1 MNKYRLPAN
10 AYNRTYDKTIRE
22 GDIKKALVGQKSK
35 EIIDVIVDEDK
46 MLCGA
51 KMNNNEEEDG

>member
-22 GDIKKALVGQKSK
+22 EDIKKALVGQKPK
-35 EIIDVIVDEDK
+35 EIIDVIVNEDR
-46 MLCGA
+46 MLES
-51 KMNNNEEEDG
+51 EEQTE